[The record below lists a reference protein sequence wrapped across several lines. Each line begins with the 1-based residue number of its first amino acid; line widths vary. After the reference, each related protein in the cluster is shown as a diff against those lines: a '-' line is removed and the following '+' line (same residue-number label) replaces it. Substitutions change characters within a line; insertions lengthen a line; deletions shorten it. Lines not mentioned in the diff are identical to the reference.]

1 LTLCGRR
8 AGVMHLDL
16 ASRVGAALTMT
27 FSTLGLSEPVLR
39 ALGEAGFEQ
48 PTTVQVAAIPAILK
62 GADVWASAKTG
73 SGKTAA
79 FVLPI
84 LERHGTRATPGSG
97 KLPVTTLVLVPT
109 RELALQTAEAFARF
123 GARLSAPPRC
133 CVAIGGVSINP
144 QLLALRGGADVVI
157 ATPGRLLDLVDHN
170 AVQLS
175 SVRTFV
181 LDEADRLLSLGF
193 AAELSR
199 VRKLLPAR
207 RQTLLFSATF
217 PPALRELVDGLLQ
230 DPIAI
235 DVDAGGTPDARSIAQ
250 RAIMVDEGRRTALL
264 LHLLEV
270 HAWTRVLVFVA
281 TKHATEHLTDK
292 LERKGIVAAP
302 LHGELSQGA
311 RTQGL
316 SDFKAG
322 RLQVLIATDLAGRG
336 LDIVELPA
344 VLNYDLPRSPTDYL
358 HRIGRTG
365 RAGES
370 GVAVSFVSAGSSA
383 HFSLI
388 ERRHRL
394 SLEREII
401 AGFEPTEVA
410 VTADPNGGVKGKRK
424 SKKDK
429 LREALARGS
438 RG

>member
-1 LTLCGRR
+1 
-8 AGVMHLDL
+8 MHLDL

-410 VTADPNGGVKGKRK
+410 VAADPNGGVKGKRK

>member
-1 LTLCGRR
+1 
-8 AGVMHLDL
+8 MHLDL